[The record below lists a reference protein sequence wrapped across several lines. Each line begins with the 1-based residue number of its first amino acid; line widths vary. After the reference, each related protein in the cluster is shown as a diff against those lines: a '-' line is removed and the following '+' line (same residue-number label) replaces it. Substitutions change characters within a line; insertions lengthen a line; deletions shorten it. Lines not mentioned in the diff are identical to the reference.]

1 VPAGALRNEP
11 LAPRFRVS
19 RARLAYIFER
29 YAIREELL
37 SVSEASTL
45 LGLSRESIALLVL
58 QGKLSVA
65 EAVKERPDDR
75 PARMLVRSEVEGLK
89 LRTEQGVLPVVAK

>member
-1 VPAGALRNEP
+1 MAPAGLRNEP
-11 LAPRFRVS
+11 LAPRFRVA

-29 YAIREELL
+29 YAIRDELL
-37 SVSEASTL
+37 TVSEASTL

-75 PARMLVRSEVEGLK
+75 PARLLVRAEIEGLK
-89 LRTEQGVLPVVAK
+89 VRTEQTLLPFAAK

>member
-1 VPAGALRNEP
+1 MAGELRNDP
-11 LAPRFRVS
+11 PAPRFRVS

-75 PARMLVRSEVEGLK
+75 PTRLLVRSEIEGMK
-89 LRTEQGVLPVVAK
+89 VRTEQGVLPFAAK

>member
-1 VPAGALRNEP
+1 MAAGGLRNEP

-19 RARLAYIFER
+19 RARLAYIFDR
-29 YAIREELL
+29 YAIRDELL

-75 PARMLVRSEVEGLK
+75 PARLLVRSEVEGLK
-89 LRTEQGVLPVVAK
+89 LRTEQGVLPFVAK

>member
-1 VPAGALRNEP
+1 MPRAGLRNEP
-11 LAPRFRVS
+11 LAPRFRVA

-29 YAIREELL
+29 YAIRDDLV
-37 SVSEASTL
+37 SVGEASTL

-75 PARMLVRSEVEGLK
+75 PARLLVKAEVEGLK
-89 LRTEQGVLPVVAK
+89 LRTEQSTLPFTGK

>member
-1 VPAGALRNEP
+1 VPSGGLRNEP

-29 YAIREELL
+29 YAIRDELL
-37 SVSEASTL
+37 SVSQAATL

-65 EAVKERPDDR
+65 EAVKERPDER
-75 PARMLVRSEVEGLK
+75 PTRLLVRAEVEALK
-89 LRTEQGVLPVVAK
+89 VKTEQGVLPFPGK

>member
-1 VPAGALRNEP
+1 MQSGGLRNEP

-29 YAIREELL
+29 YAIGDELL
-37 SVSEASTL
+37 SVSEAATL

-58 QGKLSVA
+58 QGRLSVA
-65 EAVKERPDDR
+65 EAVEERSGERPTR
-75 PARMLVRSEVEGLK
+75 RLVRAEVEGLK
-89 LRTEQGVLPVVAK
+89 LKTEQGLLPFPGK

>member
-1 VPAGALRNEP
+1 MRVGGLRSEP
-11 LAPRFRVS
+11 LTPRFRVS

-37 SVSEASTL
+37 SVSEAASM

-75 PARMLVRSEVEGLK
+75 PTRLLVRGEVEGMK
-89 LRTEQGVLPVVAK
+89 VRTEQGVLPLTGK